1 MRPTRLQGLL
11 ASVRTPPAL
20 LTSNMGLSEVISG
33 MIRFTDSSSDSTF
46 PQVSLKGVRITHR
59 VTEEHTPAPQ

>member
-1 MRPTRLQGLL
+1 MCPTKLQGLL

-20 LTSNMGLSEVISG
+20 LTSNMGLSKIIPG

-46 PQVSLKGVRITHR
+46 PQVSLKGARITLR